1 MENAVKKRGVEFL
14 VHFTQ
19 MGNLENILTHGI
31 LPVSDLEGVIEFNQN
46 DNNRFDDCRDAS
58 CFSIEFP
65 NYKYFYPQRIENPGV
80 DWVVLGI
87 RREVLWEKDC
97 LFCNENAASNN
108 VRFISRDDRRGIQ
121 AFHGMYGEFPGK
133 PSRQQLGI
141 RDSYPTNPQAEVLV
155 IGEIEP
161 RYIMGVAFENDK
173 IMEKYNHLIPKN
185 IKSIVFR
192 DYFYGRSDYKY
203 WGNGVLNG

>member
-1 MENAVKKRGVEFL
+1 MENAVRQRGVEFL

-19 MGNLENILTHGI
+19 ISNLESILTQGI
-31 LPVSDLEGVIEFNQN
+31 KPVSDLEGMIEFNQN

-65 NYKYFYPQRIENPGV
+65 NYKYFYPLRLADHSV

-97 LFCNENAASNN
+97 LFCKENAASNN

-121 AFHGMYGEFPGK
+121 ALNGMYGEFPGK

-141 RDSYPTNPQAEVLV
+141 PDSFPTHGSFSN
-155 IGEIEP
+155 
-161 RYIMGVAFENDK
+161 
-173 IMEKYNHLIPKN
+173 
-185 IKSIVFR
+185 
-192 DYFYGRSDYKY
+192 
-203 WGNGVLNG
+203 W